1 MRLLAVLV
9 LAWPILA
16 CPAFAGPPA
25 VSRSDAHRERRTRLA
40 AYLKKDHA
48 LVLGQPFTDVL
59 QPRQEGHLLYLT
71 GADEPG
77 ASLLL
82 CGTRAK
88 PFEKRV
94 REILYLRTGP
104 PAFVQFYGLRHQP
117 NAETTKRL
125 GMEQTRAAPAR
136 ATGLARAIAEF
147 LPKKARLHMPLYRGA
162 DHGLVRELRRAILE
176 YLDKHRPDIELKALD
191 LELAR
196 MRSIKSEAEVTELRA
211 AIATTKSAFD
221 AALASIRPGGTEAAV
236 DAALIGSIR
245 RQGRRPAYSFVVAS
259 GANAALPHYFRNE
272 SPLLADE
279 MLVIDAGAEH
289 NRYAADVTR
298 TFPVSGKFSKRQREV
313 YEAVLAA
320 QEAALA
326 LVRPG
331 RRFDELQRAAH
342 AVLAKA
348 GLSRH
353 FIHGISHHVGVDV
366 HDPGPRVLAA
376 GMTFTVEP
384 GVYIREES
392 LGVRIEDIV
401 LVTEKGAEVLTRA
414 FPKTIDEVEAW
425 LAGGRAERP
434 R

>member
-1 MRLLAVLV
+1 MRPLAVAVFLCSV
-9 LAWPILA
+9 IAPSTH
-16 CPAFAGPPA
+16 AGPPA
-25 VSRSDAHRERRTRLA
+25 VARADAHRERRARLA
-40 AYLKKDHA
+40 DYLKKGYA
-48 LVLGQPFTDVL
+48 LLLGQPFTDVL

-82 CGTRAK
+82 CGVAAK
-88 PFEKRV
+88 PLEKGT
-94 REILYLRTGP
+94 REILFLRTGP

-125 GMEQTRAAPAR
+125 GVDRIHAAPPR
-136 ATGLARAIAEF
+136 AVGLAREIAEL
-147 LPKKARLHMPLYRGA
+147 LPKRARLHMHLYRGP
-162 DHGLVRELRRAILE
+162 DHGLVRELRREILE
-176 YLDKHRPDIELKALD
+176 QLKKRRPDIEYKALD
-191 LELAR
+191 VELAR
-196 MRSIKSEAEVTELRA
+196 LRSQKSEFEIAELRA
-211 AIATTKSAFD
+211 AIATTKTAFD
-221 AALASIRPGGTEAAV
+221 AALPAIRADGTESAV
-236 DAALIGSIR
+236 DAALVASIR
-245 RQGRRPAYSFVVAS
+245 RQGRRPAYGFVVAS

-272 SPLLADE
+272 SPLLAGE
-279 MLVIDAGAEH
+279 LLVIDAGAEQ

-298 TFPVSGKFSKRQREV
+298 TFPVSGKFTKRQREV

-353 FIHGISHHVGVDV
+353 FIHGISHHVGLDV
-366 HDPGPRVLAA
+366 HDPGPPVLAE

-401 LVTEKGAEVLTRA
+401 LVTKNGGEILTKA
-414 FPKTIDEVEAW
+414 FPKTVDEVEAW
-425 LAGGRAERP
+425 LAGGHEERG